1 MKQIDINCDM
11 GEGMSNEQDIIPLIS
26 SISIACGGHTGN
38 VNTMRETIQLAK
50 KFSVSIGAHP
60 SYPDT
65 INFGRV
71 KMQMDESSLRKSII
85 EQIQTLVKI
94 ANEENYPIKH
104 VKPHG
109 ALYNEAAKDYKLAE
123 LIGECILAINPTLSL
138 WGLPQSALEKA
149 AATLNIHF
157 VAEGFA
163 DRTYQA
169 DGSLTPRTAS
179 NALITNEAECLQQV
193 GQLITENTITATNGQ
208 VIDCKVQTICIHGD
222 GPNALTFAR
231 AINHYLHKQAL
242 LLKSPHESA

>member
-11 GEGMSNEQDIIPLIS
+11 GEGMGNEEAIIPFIS
-26 SISIACGGHTGN
+26 SISIACGGHAGN
-38 VNTMRETIQLAK
+38 TNTMRATIQLAK

-60 SYPDT
+60 SYPDA

-71 KMQMDESSLRKSII
+71 KMQMDESSLRQSII
-85 EQIQTLVKI
+85 KQIQTLDKI
-94 ANEENYPIKH
+94 ASEENYPIKH

-123 LIGECILAINPTLSL
+123 LIGECILAINPSLSL
-138 WGLPQSALEKA
+138 WGPPQSAVEKA
-149 AATLNIHF
+149 AARLNIHF

-193 GQLITENTITATNGQ
+193 LQLITKNTITATNGK
-208 VIDCKVQTICIHGD
+208 VIDHKVQTICIHGD
-222 GPNALTFAR
+222 GSHAHLFAQG
-231 AINHYLHKQAL
+231 INHCLHKQAIR
-242 LLKSPHESA
+242 LKSPHESA